1 MISILHLI
9 RYKNLLMVF
18 LSMFLTKYF
27 LIESF
32 ISSPLLSDIDFI
44 ILTISI
50 LLITMGGYLINDIYD
65 IESDKINKPDKVYIT
80 KIISIKNGQFL
91 YFLTSITGL
100 ILGLYLSVNKNLN
113 HLSGYFIVTVII
125 LFVYTKI
132 LKKLPLIGNVI
143 VALLVSLPIFLVY
156 EFDHSMI
163 SIKDIFDNLFL
174 SIIIFFYL
182 LFAFLTTLIR
192 EIIKDLQDIKGD
204 NKLKLKTLPIMIG
217 KKRTI
222 NFLIFLSFLL
232 QLLLLLVLIDSFKND
247 QYLILFFL
255 ITLSLLVAYLIY
267 KLRVPFK
274 NNQYQLLSSLMKII
288 MLVGVLSMTVFK
300 FN

>member
-32 ISSPLLSDIDFI
+32 ISTPLLSDIDFI

-80 KIISIKNGQFL
+80 TIISIKNGQFL

-100 ILGLYLSVNKNLN
+100 IIGLYLSENKNLN

>member
-1 MISILHLI
+1 
-9 RYKNLLMVF
+9 MVF

-32 ISSPLLSDIDFI
+32 ISTSLLSDIDFI

-80 KIISIKNGQFL
+80 TIISIKNGQFL

-100 ILGLYLSVNKNLN
+100 ILGFYLSVNKNLN
-113 HLSGYFIVTVII
+113 HLSGYFIATVII

-204 NKLKLKTLPIMIG
+204 NKFKLKTLPIMIG

-274 NNQYQLLSSLMKII
+274 NNHYQLLSSLMKII

>member
-32 ISSPLLSDIDFI
+32 ISTPLLSDIDFI

-80 KIISIKNGQFL
+80 TIISIKNGQFL

>member
-1 MISILHLI
+1 MISFLHLI

-32 ISSPLLSDIDFI
+32 ISTPLLSDIDFI
-44 ILTISI
+44 ILTTSI

-65 IESDKINKPDKVYIT
+65 IESDKINKPGKVYIST
-80 KIISIKNGQFL
+80 IISIKSGLFL

-100 ILGLYLSVNKNLN
+100 ILGFYLSINKNLN
-113 HLSGYFIVTVII
+113 HLSGFFIVTVIL
-125 LFVYTKI
+125 LFIYTKI
-132 LKKLPLIGNVI
+132 LKKLPLIGNII

-163 SIKDIFDNLFL
+163 SIKDIFDNLFF

-204 NKLKLKTLPIMIG
+204 NKFKLKTLPIMIG
-217 KKRTI
+217 NKRTI
-222 NFLIFLSFLL
+222 NFVVFLSFLL
-232 QLLLLLVLIDSFKND
+232 QLILLLVLIDSFKND
-247 QYLILFFL
+247 YYLILIFS

-274 NNQYQLLSSLMKII
+274 NNPYQLLSSLMKII
-288 MLVGVLSMTVFK
+288 MLVGVLSMTIFK

>member
-1 MISILHLI
+1 MISFLTLI

-32 ISSPLLSDIDFI
+32 ISNTLLSDIDFI
-44 ILTISI
+44 ILATSV
-50 LLITMGGYLINDIYD
+50 LLITMGGYIINDIYD
-65 IESDKINKPDKVYIT
+65 IESDKINKPDKVFIT
-80 KIISIKNGQFL
+80 TVISMKNGLFL
-91 YFLTSITGL
+91 YFLTTITGL
-100 ILGLYLSVNKNLN
+100 ILGFYLSINKNLN
-113 HLSGYFIVTVII
+113 HLSGYFIITVIL

-163 SIKDIFDNLFL
+163 SIKDIFENLFL

-204 NKLKLKTLPIMIG
+204 NKFKLKTLPIMIG
-217 KKRTI
+217 NKRTI
-222 NFLIFLSFLL
+222 NFVVFLSFLL
-232 QLLLLLVLIDSFKND
+232 QLLLLLVLIDSLKND
-247 QYLILFFL
+247 YYLISFFSF
-255 ITLSLLVAYLIY
+255 TLSLLVSYLIY

-274 NNQYQLLSSLMKII
+274 NNQYQHLSSLMKII
-288 MLVGVLSMTVFK
+288 MLVGVLSMTIFK

>member
-1 MISILHLI
+1 MISFLHLI

-32 ISSPLLSDIDFI
+32 ISTPLLSDIDFI
-44 ILTISI
+44 ILTTSI

-65 IESDKINKPDKVYIT
+65 IESDKINKPGKVYIST
-80 KIISIKNGQFL
+80 IISIKSGLFL

-100 ILGLYLSVNKNLN
+100 ILGFYLSINKNLN
-113 HLSGYFIVTVII
+113 HLSGFFIVTVIL
-125 LFVYTKI
+125 LFIYTKI
-132 LKKLPLIGNVI
+132 LKKLPLIGNII

-204 NKLKLKTLPIMIG
+204 NKFKLKTLPIMIG
-217 KKRTI
+217 NKRTI
-222 NFLIFLSFLL
+222 NFVVFLSFLL
-232 QLLLLLVLIDSFKND
+232 QLLLLLILIDSFKND
-247 QYLILFFL
+247 YYLILIFS

-274 NNQYQLLSSLMKII
+274 NNPYQLLSSLMKII
-288 MLVGVLSMTVFK
+288 MLVGVLSMTIFK

>member
-1 MISILHLI
+1 MISFLHLI

-32 ISSPLLSDIDFI
+32 ISTPLLSDIDFI
-44 ILTISI
+44 ILTTSI

-65 IESDKINKPDKVYIT
+65 IESDKINKPDKVYIST
-80 KIISIKNGQFL
+80 IISIKSGLFL

-100 ILGLYLSVNKNLN
+100 ILGFYLSINKNLN
-113 HLSGYFIVTVII
+113 HLSGFFIVTVIL
-125 LFVYTKI
+125 LFIYTKI
-132 LKKLPLIGNVI
+132 LKKLPLIGNII

-204 NKLKLKTLPIMIG
+204 NKFKLKTLPIMIG
-217 KKRTI
+217 NKRTV
-222 NFLIFLSFLL
+222 NFVVFLSFLL

-247 QYLILFFL
+247 YYLVLIFS

-274 NNQYQLLSSLMKII
+274 NNPYQLLSSLMKII
-288 MLVGVLSMTVFK
+288 MLVGVLSMTIFK

>member
-80 KIISIKNGQFL
+80 TIISIKNGQFL

-232 QLLLLLVLIDSFKND
+232 QLLLLMVLIDSFKND

>member
-1 MISILHLI
+1 MISFLHLI

-32 ISSPLLSDIDFI
+32 ISTPLLSDIDFI
-44 ILTISI
+44 ILTTSI

-65 IESDKINKPDKVYIT
+65 IESDKINKPGKVYIST
-80 KIISIKNGQFL
+80 IISIKSGLFL

-100 ILGLYLSVNKNLN
+100 ILGFYLSINKNLN
-113 HLSGYFIVTVII
+113 HLSGFFIVTVIL
-125 LFVYTKI
+125 LFIYTKI
-132 LKKLPLIGNVI
+132 LKKLPLIGNII

-204 NKLKLKTLPIMIG
+204 NKFKLKTLPIMIG
-217 KKRTI
+217 NKRTI
-222 NFLIFLSFLL
+222 NFVVFLSFLL

-247 QYLILFFL
+247 YYLVLIFS

-274 NNQYQLLSSLMKII
+274 NNPYQLLSSLMKII
-288 MLVGVLSMTVFK
+288 MLVGVLSMTIFK

>member
-1 MISILHLI
+1 MISFLHLI

-32 ISSPLLSDIDFI
+32 ISTPLLSDIDFI
-44 ILTISI
+44 ILTTSI

-65 IESDKINKPDKVYIT
+65 IESDKINKPGKVYIST
-80 KIISIKNGQFL
+80 IISIKSGLFL

-100 ILGLYLSVNKNLN
+100 ILGFYLSINKNLN
-113 HLSGYFIVTVII
+113 HLSGFFIVTVIL
-125 LFVYTKI
+125 LFIYTKI
-132 LKKLPLIGNVI
+132 LKKLPLIGNII

-204 NKLKLKTLPIMIG
+204 NKFKLKTLPIMIG
-217 KKRTI
+217 NKRTI
-222 NFLIFLSFLL
+222 NFVVFLSFLL
-232 QLLLLLVLIDSFKND
+232 QLILLLVLIDSFKND
-247 QYLILFFL
+247 YYLILIFS

-274 NNQYQLLSSLMKII
+274 NNPYQLLSSLMKII
-288 MLVGVLSMTVFK
+288 MLVGVLSMTIFK

>member
-1 MISILHLI
+1 
-9 RYKNLLMVF
+9 MVF

-32 ISSPLLSDIDFI
+32 ISTPLLSDIDFI
-44 ILTISI
+44 ILTTSI

-65 IESDKINKPDKVYIT
+65 IESDKINKPGKVYIST
-80 KIISIKNGQFL
+80 IISIKSGLFL

-100 ILGLYLSVNKNLN
+100 ILGLYLSINKNLN
-113 HLSGYFIVTVII
+113 HLSGFFIVTVIL
-125 LFVYTKI
+125 LFIYTKI
-132 LKKLPLIGNVI
+132 LKKLPLIGNII

-163 SIKDIFDNLFL
+163 SIKDIFNNLFL

-204 NKLKLKTLPIMIG
+204 NKFKLKTLPIMIG
-217 KKRTI
+217 NKRTI
-222 NFLIFLSFLL
+222 NFVVFLSFLL

-247 QYLILFFL
+247 YYLILIFS

-274 NNQYQLLSSLMKII
+274 NNPYQLLSSLMKII
-288 MLVGVLSMTVFK
+288 MLVGVLSMTIFK

>member
-1 MISILHLI
+1 MISFLHLI

-32 ISSPLLSDIDFI
+32 ISTPLLSDIDFI
-44 ILTISI
+44 ILTTSI

-65 IESDKINKPDKVYIT
+65 IESDKINKPGKVYISR
-80 KIISIKNGQFL
+80 IISIKSGLFL

-100 ILGLYLSVNKNLN
+100 ILGFYLSINKNLN
-113 HLSGYFIVTVII
+113 HLSGFFIVTVIL
-125 LFVYTKI
+125 LFIYTKI
-132 LKKLPLIGNVI
+132 LKKLPLIGNII

-204 NKLKLKTLPIMIG
+204 NKFKLKTLPILIG
-217 KKRTI
+217 NKRTI
-222 NFLIFLSFLL
+222 NFVVFLSFLL

-247 QYLILFFL
+247 YYLILIFS

-274 NNQYQLLSSLMKII
+274 NNPYQLLSSLMKII
-288 MLVGVLSMTVFK
+288 MLVGVLSMTIFK

>member
-32 ISSPLLSDIDFI
+32 ISTPLLSDIDFI

-80 KIISIKNGQFL
+80 TIISIKNGQFL

-274 NNQYQLLSSLMKII
+274 NNQYQLLSSLMKTI

>member
-1 MISILHLI
+1 MISFLHLI

-32 ISSPLLSDIDFI
+32 ISTPLLSDIDFI
-44 ILTISI
+44 ILTTSI

-65 IESDKINKPDKVYIT
+65 IESDKINKPGKVYIST
-80 KIISIKNGQFL
+80 IISIKSGLFL

-100 ILGLYLSVNKNLN
+100 ILGFYLSINKNLN
-113 HLSGYFIVTVII
+113 HLSGFFIVTVIL
-125 LFVYTKI
+125 LFIYTKI
-132 LKKLPLIGNVI
+132 LKKLPLIGNII

-174 SIIIFFYL
+174 SVIIFFYL

-204 NKLKLKTLPIMIG
+204 NKFKLKTLPIMIG
-217 KKRTI
+217 NKRTI
-222 NFLIFLSFLL
+222 NFVVFLSFLL

-247 QYLILFFL
+247 YYLILIFS

-274 NNQYQLLSSLMKII
+274 NNPYQLLSSLMKII
-288 MLVGVLSMTVFK
+288 MLVGVLSMTIFK

>member
-1 MISILHLI
+1 MISFLHLI

-32 ISSPLLSDIDFI
+32 ISTPLLSDIDFI
-44 ILTISI
+44 ILTTSI

-65 IESDKINKPDKVYIT
+65 IESDKINKPDKVYIST
-80 KIISIKNGQFL
+80 IISIKSGLFL

-100 ILGLYLSVNKNLN
+100 ILGLYLSINKNLN
-113 HLSGYFIVTVII
+113 HLSGFFIVTVIL
-125 LFVYTKI
+125 LFIYTKI
-132 LKKLPLIGNVI
+132 LKKLPLIGNII

-163 SIKDIFDNLFL
+163 SIKDIFNNLFL

-204 NKLKLKTLPIMIG
+204 NKFKLKTLPIMIG
-217 KKRTI
+217 NKRTI
-222 NFLIFLSFLL
+222 NFVVFLSFLL

-247 QYLILFFL
+247 YYLILIFS

-274 NNQYQLLSSLMKII
+274 NNPYQLLSSLMKII
-288 MLVGVLSMTVFK
+288 MLVGVLSMTIFK

>member
-1 MISILHLI
+1 
-9 RYKNLLMVF
+9 MVF

-32 ISSPLLSDIDFI
+32 ISTPLLSDIDFI
-44 ILTISI
+44 ILTTSI

-65 IESDKINKPDKVYIT
+65 IESDKINKPGKVYIST
-80 KIISIKNGQFL
+80 IISIKSGLFL

-100 ILGLYLSVNKNLN
+100 ILGFYLSINKNLN
-113 HLSGYFIVTVII
+113 HLSGFFIVTVIL
-125 LFVYTKI
+125 LFIYTKI
-132 LKKLPLIGNVI
+132 LKKLPLIGNII

-204 NKLKLKTLPIMIG
+204 NKFKLKTLPIMIG
-217 KKRTI
+217 NKRTI
-222 NFLIFLSFLL
+222 NFVVFLSFLL
-232 QLLLLLVLIDSFKND
+232 QLILLLVLIDSFKND
-247 QYLILFFL
+247 YYLILIFS

-274 NNQYQLLSSLMKII
+274 NNPYQLLSSLMKII
-288 MLVGVLSMTVFK
+288 MLVGVLSMTIFK

>member
-1 MISILHLI
+1 
-9 RYKNLLMVF
+9 
-18 LSMFLTKYF
+18 
-27 LIESF
+27 
-32 ISSPLLSDIDFI
+32 
-44 ILTISI
+44 
-50 LLITMGGYLINDIYD
+50 MGGYLINDIYD

-80 KIISIKNGQFL
+80 TIISIKNGLFL

-274 NNQYQLLSSLMKII
+274 NNQYQLLSSLMKTI

>member
-1 MISILHLI
+1 
-9 RYKNLLMVF
+9 MVF

-32 ISSPLLSDIDFI
+32 ISTPLLSDIDFI
-44 ILTISI
+44 ILTTSI

-65 IESDKINKPDKVYIT
+65 IESDKINKPDKVYIST
-80 KIISIKNGQFL
+80 IISIKSGLFL

-100 ILGLYLSVNKNLN
+100 ILGLYLSINKNLN
-113 HLSGYFIVTVII
+113 HLSGFFIVTVIL
-125 LFVYTKI
+125 LFIYTKI
-132 LKKLPLIGNVI
+132 LKKLPLIGNII

-204 NKLKLKTLPIMIG
+204 NKFKLKTLPIMIG
-217 KKRTI
+217 NKRTI
-222 NFLIFLSFLL
+222 NFVVFLSFLL

-247 QYLILFFL
+247 YYLILIFS

-274 NNQYQLLSSLMKII
+274 NNPYQLLSSLMKII
-288 MLVGVLSMTVFK
+288 MLVGVLSMTIFK

>member
-80 KIISIKNGQFL
+80 TIISIKNGQFL

-163 SIKDIFDNLFL
+163 SIKDIFDDLFL

-232 QLLLLLVLIDSFKND
+232 QLLLLMVLIDSFKND

-255 ITLSLLVAYLIY
+255 ITLSLLVVYLIY

>member
-1 MISILHLI
+1 
-9 RYKNLLMVF
+9 MVF

-32 ISSPLLSDIDFI
+32 ISTPLLSDIDFI
-44 ILTISI
+44 ILTTSI

-65 IESDKINKPDKVYIT
+65 IESDKINKPGKVYIST
-80 KIISIKNGQFL
+80 IISIKSGLFL

-100 ILGLYLSVNKNLN
+100 LLGFYLSINKNLN
-113 HLSGYFIVTVII
+113 HLSGFFIVTVIL
-125 LFVYTKI
+125 LFIYTKI
-132 LKKLPLIGNVI
+132 LKKLPLIGNII

-163 SIKDIFDNLFL
+163 SIKDIFNNLFL

-204 NKLKLKTLPIMIG
+204 NKFKLKTLPIMIG
-217 KKRTI
+217 NKRTI
-222 NFLIFLSFLL
+222 NFVVFLSFLL

-247 QYLILFFL
+247 YYLILIFS

-274 NNQYQLLSSLMKII
+274 NNPYQLLSSLMKII
-288 MLVGVLSMTVFK
+288 MLVGVLSMTIFK

>member
-32 ISSPLLSDIDFI
+32 ISTPLLSDIDFI

-80 KIISIKNGQFL
+80 TIISIKNGQFL

-232 QLLLLLVLIDSFKND
+232 QLLLLMVLIDSFKND

>member
-32 ISSPLLSDIDFI
+32 ISTPLLSDIDFI

-80 KIISIKNGQFL
+80 TIISIKNGQFL

-163 SIKDIFDNLFL
+163 SIKDIFDDLFL

-232 QLLLLLVLIDSFKND
+232 QLLLLMVLIDSFKND

>member
-1 MISILHLI
+1 
-9 RYKNLLMVF
+9 MVF

-32 ISSPLLSDIDFI
+32 ISTPLLSDIDFI

-80 KIISIKNGQFL
+80 TIISIKNGQFL

-222 NFLIFLSFLL
+222 NFLFFLSFLL

>member
-32 ISSPLLSDIDFI
+32 ISTPLLSDIDFI

-80 KIISIKNGQFL
+80 TIISIKNGQFL

-182 LFAFLTTLIR
+182 LFAFLTTLVR

-274 NNQYQLLSSLMKII
+274 NNQYQLLSSLMKTI

>member
-1 MISILHLI
+1 MISFLHLI

-32 ISSPLLSDIDFI
+32 ISTPLLSDIDFI
-44 ILTISI
+44 ILTTSI

-65 IESDKINKPDKVYIT
+65 IESDKINKPGKVYIST
-80 KIISIKNGQFL
+80 IISIKSGLFL

-100 ILGLYLSVNKNLN
+100 ILGFYLSINKNLN
-113 HLSGYFIVTVII
+113 HLSGFFIVTVIL
-125 LFVYTKI
+125 LFIYTKN
-132 LKKLPLIGNVI
+132 LKKLPLIGNII

-204 NKLKLKTLPIMIG
+204 NKFKLKTLPIMIG
-217 KKRTI
+217 NKRTI
-222 NFLIFLSFLL
+222 NFVVFLSFLL

-247 QYLILFFL
+247 YYLILIFS

-274 NNQYQLLSSLMKII
+274 NNPYQLLSSLMKII
-288 MLVGVLSMTVFK
+288 MLVGVLSMTIFK

>member
-1 MISILHLI
+1 
-9 RYKNLLMVF
+9 MVF
-18 LSMFLTKYF
+18 LSMFLTKYL

-32 ISSPLLSDIDFI
+32 ISTPLLSDIDFI
-44 ILTISI
+44 ILTTSI

-80 KIISIKNGQFL
+80 TIISIKNGLFL

-100 ILGLYLSVNKNLN
+100 ILGLYLSVKNNLN
-113 HLSGYFIVTVII
+113 HLSGYFIVTVIL

-132 LKKLPLIGNVI
+132 LKKLPLIGNII

-174 SIIIFFYL
+174 SIIILFYL

-192 EIIKDLQDIKGD
+192 EIIKDIQDIKGD
-204 NKLKLKTLPIMIG
+204 NKFKLKTLPIMIG
-217 KKRTI
+217 SKRTI
-222 NFLIFLSFLL
+222 NFVIFLSFLL

-255 ITLSLLVAYLIY
+255 ITLSILVAYLIY
-267 KLRVPFK
+267 KLRVPSK
-274 NNQYQLLSSLMKII
+274 NNPYQLLSSLMKII
-288 MLVGVLSMTVFK
+288 MLVGVLSMTIFK

>member
-1 MISILHLI
+1 MISFLHLI
-9 RYKNLLMVF
+9 RYKNLIMVF

-32 ISSPLLSDIDFI
+32 ISTPLLSNIDFI
-44 ILTISI
+44 ILTTSI
-50 LLITMGGYLINDIYD
+50 LLITIGGYLINDIYD

-80 KIISIKNGQFL
+80 TIISIKNGLFL
-91 YFLTSITGL
+91 YFLTSIAGL
-100 ILGLYLSVNKNLN
+100 ILGFYLSINKNLN
-113 HLSGYFIVTVII
+113 HLSGFFIVTVIL
-125 LFVYTKI
+125 LFIYTKI
-132 LKKLPLIGNVI
+132 LKKLPLIGNII

-204 NKLKLKTLPIMIG
+204 NTFKLKTLPIMIG
-217 KKRTI
+217 NKKTI
-222 NFLIFLSFLL
+222 NFVVFLSFLL
-232 QLLLLLVLIDSFKND
+232 QLILLLVLIDSFKND
-247 QYLILFFL
+247 YYLLLIFS

-274 NNQYQLLSSLMKII
+274 NNPYQLLSSLMKII
-288 MLVGVLSMTVFK
+288 MLVGVLSMTIFK

>member
-1 MISILHLI
+1 
-9 RYKNLLMVF
+9 MVF

-32 ISSPLLSDIDFI
+32 ISTPLLSDIDFI
-44 ILTISI
+44 ILTTSI

-80 KIISIKNGQFL
+80 TIISIKSGLFL

-100 ILGLYLSVNKNLN
+100 ILGFYLSINKNLN
-113 HLSGYFIVTVII
+113 HLSGFFIVTVIL
-125 LFVYTKI
+125 LFIYTKI
-132 LKKLPLIGNVI
+132 LKKLPLIGNII

-204 NKLKLKTLPIMIG
+204 NKFKLKTLPIMIG
-217 KKRTI
+217 NKRTI
-222 NFLIFLSFLL
+222 NFVVFLSFLL

-247 QYLILFFL
+247 YYLILIFS

-274 NNQYQLLSSLMKII
+274 NNPYQLLSSLMKII
-288 MLVGVLSMTVFK
+288 MLVGVLSMTIFK

>member
-32 ISSPLLSDIDFI
+32 ISTPLLSDIDFI

-80 KIISIKNGQFL
+80 TIISIKNGQFL

-100 ILGLYLSVNKNLN
+100 ILGFYLSVNKNLN

>member
-1 MISILHLI
+1 
-9 RYKNLLMVF
+9 MVF

-32 ISSPLLSDIDFI
+32 ISTPLLSDIDFI
-44 ILTISI
+44 ILTTSI

-65 IESDKINKPDKVYIT
+65 IESDKINKPDKVYIST
-80 KIISIKNGQFL
+80 IISIKSGLFL

-100 ILGLYLSVNKNLN
+100 ILGFYLSINKNLN
-113 HLSGYFIVTVII
+113 HLSGFFIVTVIL
-125 LFVYTKI
+125 LFIYTKI
-132 LKKLPLIGNVI
+132 LKKLPLIGNII

-204 NKLKLKTLPIMIG
+204 NKFKLKTLPIMIG
-217 KKRTI
+217 NKRTV
-222 NFLIFLSFLL
+222 NFVVFLSFLL

-247 QYLILFFL
+247 YYLVLIFS

-274 NNQYQLLSSLMKII
+274 NNPYQLLSSLMKII
-288 MLVGVLSMTVFK
+288 MLVGVLSMTIFK

>member
-32 ISSPLLSDIDFI
+32 ISTPLLSDIDFI

-80 KIISIKNGQFL
+80 TIISIKNGQFL

-113 HLSGYFIVTVII
+113 HLSGYFIVTVIL

-222 NFLIFLSFLL
+222 NFLFFLSFLL

>member
-1 MISILHLI
+1 
-9 RYKNLLMVF
+9 
-18 LSMFLTKYF
+18 
-27 LIESF
+27 
-32 ISSPLLSDIDFI
+32 
-44 ILTISI
+44 
-50 LLITMGGYLINDIYD
+50 MGGYLINDIYD
-65 IESDKINKPDKVYIT
+65 IESDKINKPDKVYIST
-80 KIISIKNGQFL
+80 IISIKSGLFL

-100 ILGLYLSVNKNLN
+100 ILGFYLSINKNLN
-113 HLSGYFIVTVII
+113 HLSGFFIVTVIL
-125 LFVYTKI
+125 LFIYTKI
-132 LKKLPLIGNVI
+132 LKKLPLIGNII

-204 NKLKLKTLPIMIG
+204 NKFKLKTLPIMIG
-217 KKRTI
+217 NKRTI
-222 NFLIFLSFLL
+222 NFVVFLSFLL

-247 QYLILFFL
+247 YYLILIFS

-274 NNQYQLLSSLMKII
+274 NNPYQLLSSLMKII
-288 MLVGVLSMTVFK
+288 MLVGVLSMTIFK

>member
-1 MISILHLI
+1 
-9 RYKNLLMVF
+9 MVF

-32 ISSPLLSDIDFI
+32 ISTPLLSDIDFI
-44 ILTISI
+44 ILTTSI

-65 IESDKINKPDKVYIT
+65 IESDKINKPDKVYIST
-80 KIISIKNGQFL
+80 IISIKSGLFL

-100 ILGLYLSVNKNLN
+100 ILGFYLSINKNLN
-113 HLSGYFIVTVII
+113 HLSGFFIVTVIL
-125 LFVYTKI
+125 LFIYTKI
-132 LKKLPLIGNVI
+132 LKKLPLIGNII

-182 LFAFLTTLIR
+182 SFAFLTTLIR

-204 NKLKLKTLPIMIG
+204 NKFKLKTLPIMIG
-217 KKRTI
+217 NKRTI
-222 NFLIFLSFLL
+222 NFVVFLSFLL

-247 QYLILFFL
+247 YYLVLIFS

-274 NNQYQLLSSLMKII
+274 NNPYQLLSSLMKII
-288 MLVGVLSMTVFK
+288 MLVGVLSMTIFK

>member
-32 ISSPLLSDIDFI
+32 ISTPLLSDIDFI
-44 ILTISI
+44 ILTVSI

-80 KIISIKNGQFL
+80 TIISIKNGQFL

-143 VALLVSLPIFLVY
+143 VALLVSLPIFLMY

-274 NNQYQLLSSLMKII
+274 NNQYQLLSSLMKTI

>member
-1 MISILHLI
+1 MISFLHLI

-32 ISSPLLSDIDFI
+32 ISTPLLSDIDFI
-44 ILTISI
+44 ILTTSI

-65 IESDKINKPDKVYIT
+65 IESDKINKPGKVYIST
-80 KIISIKNGQFL
+80 IISIKSGLFL

-100 ILGLYLSVNKNLN
+100 ILGFYLSINKNLN
-113 HLSGYFIVTVII
+113 HLSGFFIVTVIL
-125 LFVYTKI
+125 LFIYTKI
-132 LKKLPLIGNVI
+132 LKKLPLIGNII

-174 SIIIFFYL
+174 SVIIFFYL

-204 NKLKLKTLPIMIG
+204 SKFKLKTLPILIG
-217 KKRTI
+217 NKRTI
-222 NFLIFLSFLL
+222 NFVIFLSFLL
-232 QLLLLLVLIDSFKND
+232 QLLLLSVLIDSFKNE

-288 MLVGVLSMTVFK
+288 MLVGVLSMTIFK

>member
-32 ISSPLLSDIDFI
+32 ISTPLLSDIDFI

-80 KIISIKNGQFL
+80 TIISIKNGQFF

>member
-1 MISILHLI
+1 MISFLHLI

-32 ISSPLLSDIDFI
+32 ISTPLLSDIDFI
-44 ILTISI
+44 ILTTSI

-65 IESDKINKPDKVYIT
+65 IESDKINKPDKVYIST
-80 KIISIKNGQFL
+80 IISIKSGLFL

-100 ILGLYLSVNKNLN
+100 ILGFYLSINKNLN
-113 HLSGYFIVTVII
+113 HLSGFFIVTVIL
-125 LFVYTKI
+125 LFIYTKI
-132 LKKLPLIGNVI
+132 LKKLPLIGNII

-204 NKLKLKTLPIMIG
+204 NKFKLKTLPIMIG
-217 KKRTI
+217 NKRTI
-222 NFLIFLSFLL
+222 NFVVFLSFLL

-247 QYLILFFL
+247 YYLVLIFS

-274 NNQYQLLSSLMKII
+274 NNPYQLLSSLMKII
-288 MLVGVLSMTVFK
+288 MLVGVLSMTIFK